1 MLETQARNAEPRSRR
16 CQALTHFE
24 IADKRWRCCLS
35 AWISLKFSKISFSLH
50 CATNFDHVDR
60 PVANSR
66 CISRLTHLLTPKTRR
81 WNRRRASRN
90 LKERPDQVV
99 NPTANRLLNSLNR
112 HRRRHRRKITRMIQV
127 WKARDLCRLS
137 HLRNTRRAV
146 CRCLLTSR
154 SSTKRLRPCSTHVR
168 KPLAHN

>member
-1 MLETQARNAEPRSRR
+1 MLETQVRNAAPRSRR

-24 IADKRWRCCLS
+24 IADNRWRCCLS
-35 AWISLKFSKISFSLH
+35 DWISLKFSKTSFSLH
-50 CATNFDHVDR
+50 CATNFNHV
-60 PVANSR
+60 PKLIASSR

-90 LKERPDQVV
+90 LKERPLHVL
-99 NPTANRLLNSLNR
+99 NPTANRRRNNRSRHLLK
-112 HRRRHRRKITRMIQV
+112 HRKKMTRMIQV

-137 HLRNTRRAV
+137 HRLRTLLAV
-146 CRCLLTSR
+146 CCCLIRERFHTS
-154 SSTKRLRPCSTHVR
+154 RLRPCSTHVR